1 MEDNLNYA
9 EIVNLVFTILTTIV
23 SLVYL
28 HFIIFAIVGVFAK
41 KKYKKAKEKHRY
53 AVIIPARNEEK
64 VVGNLIESLRAAD
77 YPKDKLDIYV
87 MAHNCTDKTAEVSRN
102 LGAIVY
108 EYNNDKERTKGY
120 ALKYLFEQF
129 KKDFQNGIDEYEGY
143 FVFDA
148 DNLVSK
154 NYFEKMNDA
163 FEANGE
169 NAIITSYRN
178 SKNFG
183 SKLMAGM
190 YGMYFLY
197 GCRYEMCGRAAVG
210 MSGRVSGTGHLM
222 SSKVLQ
228 KGWPYVTLTEDWEF
242 TADQLIDGHRIRYCD
257 EAVMYDEQPVDFGVM
272 WTQRVRWQK
281 GHLLVCKTSLGKL
294 IKNFF
299 NPKKK
304 YKVSTYDLMAN
315 SLPFCLL
322 YVFLWVGQFVM
333 LSFAPLFGIA
343 LWPLIQAMILSLCW
357 TMLIGYTSFA
367 LSAALLFIIERKRI
381 PQMSFWKK
389 VAICLVFPFFMGLQF
404 PIDVVALFSR
414 NLAWKVIPHK
424 DTTKSSDVK

>member
-1 MEDNLNYA
+1 MNYA

-23 SLVYL
+23 SLFYF
-28 HFIIFAIVGVFAK
+28 HFIIFAIVGLFFK
-41 KKYKKAKEKHRY
+41 KKYKKAKVKHRF
-53 AVIIPARNEEK
+53 AVVIPARNEEK
-64 VVGNLIESLRAAD
+64 VIGNLIESLRSSD
-77 YPKDKLDIYV
+77 YPQDKIDIFV
-87 MAHNCTDKTAEVSRN
+87 MAHNCTDNTAQVSRD
-102 LGAIVY
+102 LGVKVY
-108 EYNNDKERTKGY
+108 EYNNDKERTKGF
-120 ALKYLFEQF
+120 ALKYLFDQF
-129 KKDFQNGIDEYEGY
+129 KVDFANGIEEYDGY

-183 SKLMAGM
+183 SNLMSGM

-197 GCRYEMCGRAAVG
+197 GCRYEMRGRAAVG
-210 MSGRVSGTGHLM
+210 MSGRVYGTGHLM
-222 SSKVLQ
+222 SSKVL
-228 KGWPYVTLTEDWEF
+228 KDGWPYVTLTEDWEF
-242 TADQLIDGHRIRYCD
+242 TADQLIDEHRIRYCD

-281 GHLLVCKTSLGKL
+281 GHLQVCVTRLGKL
-294 IKNFF
+294 VKNFF

-322 YVFLWVGQFVM
+322 YVFLYLGQFIM
-333 LSFAPLFGIA
+333 LLFSPLFGLT
-343 LWPLIQAMILSLCW
+343 LWPLIQAMMINLCW
-357 TMLIGYTSFA
+357 TLLAGYLTFA

-381 PQMSFWKK
+381 PKMSFMKK
-389 VAICLVFPFFMGLQF
+389 AAICLVFPLFMGLQF
-404 PIDVVALFSR
+404 PIDVVAFFSK
-414 NLAWKVIPHK
+414 NLQWKVIPHK
-424 DTTKSSDVK
+424 DTTKANEVK

>member
-1 MEDNLNYA
+1 MNYA

-23 SLVYL
+23 SLFYF
-28 HFIIFAIVGVFAK
+28 HFIIFAVVGIFAK
-41 KKYKKAKEKHRY
+41 KKYKKAKVQHRF
-53 AVIIPARNEEK
+53 AVTVAARNEEK
-64 VVGNLIESLRAAD
+64 VIGNLIESLRSSN
-77 YPKDKLDIYV
+77 YPQDKIDIFV
-87 MAHNCTDKTAEVSRN
+87 IAHNCTDNTAKVCKE
-102 LGAIVY
+102 LGAKVY

-120 ALKYLFEQF
+120 ALKYLFDRLKE
-129 KKDFQNGIDEYEGY
+129 DLTNGIEEYDGY

-183 SKLMAGM
+183 SNLMSGM

-197 GCRYEMCGRAAVG
+197 GCRYEMRGRAAVG
-210 MSGRVSGTGHLM
+210 MSSRVYGTGHLM
-222 SSKVLQ
+222 SSKVL
-228 KGWPYVTLTEDWEF
+228 KYGWPYVTLTEDWEF
-242 TADQLIDGHRIRYCD
+242 TADQLIAENKIKYCD
-257 EAVMYDEQPVDFGVM
+257 EAVIYDEQPVDFGVM

-281 GHLLVCKTSLGKL
+281 GHLQVCATRTGKL
-294 IKNFF
+294 IKNLF

-304 YKVSTYDLMAN
+304 YKISTYDLTAN

-333 LSFAPLFGIA
+333 LLFSPLFGITLA
-343 LWPLIQAMILSLCW
+343 PLILAMIINLGW
-357 TMLIGYTSFA
+357 TLLAGYITFA
-367 LSAALLFIIERKRI
+367 LSAALLFIIERKRV
-381 PQMSFWKK
+381 PKMSFMKK
-389 VAICLVFPFFMGLQF
+389 VAISLMFPLFMGLQF
-404 PIDVVALFSR
+404 PIDVVAFFSR
-414 NLAWKVIPHK
+414 NLQWKVIPHK
-424 DTTKSSDVK
+424 DTTKANQVK

>member
-1 MEDNLNYA
+1 MNYA

-23 SLVYL
+23 SLFYV
-28 HFIIFAIVGVFAK
+28 HFIIFAVVGLFAK
-41 KKYKKAKEKHRY
+41 KTYSKAKVQHRF
-53 AVIIPARNEEK
+53 AVVIPARNEEK
-64 VVGNLIESLRAAD
+64 VVGNLIESIRNAD
-77 YPKDKLDIYV
+77 YPQDKIDIFV
-87 MAHNCTDKTAEVSRN
+87 MAHNCTDNTAKISRE
-102 LGAIVY
+102 LGVNVY
-108 EYNNDKERTKGY
+108 EYNNSNERTKGY
-120 ALKYLFEQF
+120 ALKYLFDQF
-129 KKDFQNGIDEYEGY
+129 KKDFANGIDEYDGY

-163 FEANGE
+163 FESNGE

-183 SKLMAGM
+183 SNLMSGL

-197 GCRYEMCGRAAVG
+197 GCRYEMRGRASVG
-210 MSGRVSGTGHLM
+210 MSGRVYGTGHLM
-222 SSKVLQ
+222 SSKVL
-228 KGWPYVTLTEDWEF
+228 KDGWPYVTLTEDWEF

-257 EAVMYDEQPVDFGVM
+257 DAVMYDEQPLDFGVM

-294 IKNFF
+294 IKNLF

-333 LSFAPLFGIA
+333 LLFAPLFGITLA
-343 LWPLIQAMILSLCW
+343 PLILDMIINLCW
-357 TMLIGYTSFA
+357 TMLTGYITFA
-367 LSAALLFIIERKRI
+367 LSAGLLFIVERKRI
-381 PQMSFWKK
+381 PKMSFFKK
-389 VAICLVFPFFMGLQF
+389 LAISLAFPLFMGLQF

-414 NLAWKVIPHK
+414 NLAWKTIPHK
-424 DTTKSSDVK
+424 DTTKSADM

>member
-1 MEDNLNYA
+1 MNYA

-23 SLVYL
+23 SLFYV

-41 KKYKKAKEKHRY
+41 KKYPKAKVQHRF
-53 AVIIPARNEEK
+53 AVVIPARNEEK
-64 VVGNLIESLRAAD
+64 VVGNLIESIRSSN
-77 YPKDKLDIYV
+77 YPQDKIDIFV
-87 MAHNCTDKTAEVSRN
+87 MAHNCTDNTAQISRD
-102 LGAIVY
+102 LGVNVY

-129 KKDFQNGIDEYEGY
+129 KVDFTNGIDEYDGY

-163 FEANGE
+163 FDANGE

-183 SKLMAGM
+183 YNLMSGM

-197 GCRYEMCGRAAVG
+197 GCCYEMRGRAAVG

-222 SSKVLQ
+222 SSKVL
-228 KGWPYVTLTEDWEF
+228 KNGWPYVTLTEDWEF

-257 EAVMYDEQPVDFGVM
+257 EAEMYDEQPVDFGVM

-294 IKNFF
+294 IKNLF

-304 YKVSTYDLMAN
+304 YKVSTYDLMSN

-322 YVFLWVGQFVM
+322 YVFLWIGQFIM
-333 LSFAPLFGIA
+333 LLFSPLFGISLA
-343 LWPLIQAMILSLCW
+343 PLILTMIINLCW
-357 TMLIGYTSFA
+357 TMLTGYITFA
-367 LSAALLFIIERKRI
+367 LSAGLLFIIERKRI
-381 PQMSFWKK
+381 PKMPFYKK
-389 VAICLVFPFFMGLQF
+389 LAIILVFPIFMGLQF

-414 NLAWKVIPHK
+414 NLAWKTIPHK
-424 DTTKSSDVK
+424 DTTKSSEV

>member
-1 MEDNLNYA
+1 MNYA

-23 SLVYL
+23 SLFYF
-28 HFIIFAIVGVFAK
+28 HFIIFAIVGLFAK
-41 KKYKKAKEKHRY
+41 KKYKKAKVQHRF

-64 VVGNLIESLRAAD
+64 VIGNLIESLRASD
-77 YPKDKLDIYV
+77 YPQDKLDIFV
-87 MAHNCTDKTAEVSRN
+87 MAHNCTDKTAQVGRD
-102 LGAIVY
+102 LGVKVY
-108 EYNNDKERTKGY
+108 EYNNDKERTKGF

-129 KKDFQNGIDEYEGY
+129 KVDFPNGIDEYDGY

-154 NYFEKMNDA
+154 NYIDKMNDA

-169 NAIITSYRN
+169 NAIITSFRN

-183 SKLMAGM
+183 SNLMSGM

-197 GCRYEMCGRAAVG
+197 GCRYEMRGRAAVG
-210 MSGRVSGTGHLM
+210 MSGRVYGTGHLM
-222 SSKVLQ
+222 SSKVL
-228 KGWPYVTLTEDWEF
+228 KDGWPYVTLTEDWEF
-242 TADQLIDGHRIRYCD
+242 TADQLIDEHRIRYCD

-322 YVFLWVGQFVM
+322 YVFLWVGQFIM
-333 LSFAPLFGIA
+333 LLFAPLFGITLA
-343 LWPLIQAMILSLCW
+343 PLLLAMIINLGW
-357 TMLIGYTSFA
+357 TLLTGYITFA
-367 LSAALLFIIERKRI
+367 LSAALLFVVERKRI
-381 PQMSFWKK
+381 PKMSFMKK
-389 VAICLVFPFFMGLQF
+389 VAISLVFPLFMGLQF
-404 PIDVVALFSR
+404 PIDVVALCSR

-424 DTTKSSDVK
+424 DTTTANQVK